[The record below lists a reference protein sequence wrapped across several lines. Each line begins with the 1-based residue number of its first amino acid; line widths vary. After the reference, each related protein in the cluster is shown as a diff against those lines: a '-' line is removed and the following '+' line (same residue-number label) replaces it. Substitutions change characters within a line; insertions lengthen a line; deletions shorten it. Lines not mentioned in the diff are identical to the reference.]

1 MNRSVAVIRI
11 VNWVNKAYPDGVP
24 AEDRGA
30 LATLLSSY
38 LSGDQV
44 VELLGGP
51 SPRGN
56 HEGEV
61 PRVAAKLVGVGWP
74 LGDPTVTDEETSG
87 PIGRAV
93 GGVVQWLR
101 TGYPEGVPDT
111 DFIPLVAILERRLT
125 KREVKAVRKELQA
138 AGLMKPDSSEIGDA
152 IEAVIHEPPSQA
164 DIERVTEHLRRKGW
178 PVELED

>member
-1 MNRSVAVIRI
+1 MNRSVALIRI
-11 VNWVNKAYPDGVP
+11 VNWVNKAYPEGVP
-24 AEDRGA
+24 TEDRGP

-51 SPRGN
+51 VPRGSY
-56 HEGEV
+56 EADV
-61 PRVAAKLVGVGWP
+61 PRVAARLVAVGWP
-74 LGDPTVTDEETSG
+74 LGDPAATEEETAG

-93 GGVVQWLR
+93 GSVVQWLR
-101 TGYPEGVPDT
+101 SGYPEGVPDT

-125 KREVKAVRKELQA
+125 KREVKAVRKELET
-138 AGLMKPDSSEIGDA
+138 AGLVKPGSSEIGDA

>member
-1 MNRSVAVIRI
+1 MNRSVALIRI
-11 VNWVNKAYPDGVP
+11 VNWVNKAYPEGVP
-24 AEDRGA
+24 TEDRGP

-51 SPRGN
+51 VPRGSY
-56 HEGEV
+56 EADV
-61 PRVAAKLVGVGWP
+61 PRVAARLVAVGWP
-74 LGDPTVTDEETSG
+74 LGDPAATEEETAG

-93 GGVVQWLR
+93 GSVVQWLR
-101 TGYPEGVPDT
+101 SGMRGAYLG
-111 DFIPLVAILERRLT
+111 
-125 KREVKAVRKELQA
+125 
-138 AGLMKPDSSEIGDA
+138 
-152 IEAVIHEPPSQA
+152 PSYAQA

>member
-1 MNRSVAVIRI
+1 MNRSVAVVR
-11 VNWVNKAYPDGVP
+11 VVGWVHKAYPNGVD

-51 SPRGN
+51 VPGGN
-56 HEGEV
+56 HTEQL
-61 PRVAAKLVGVGWP
+61 PRVAARLVAVGWP
-74 LGDPTVTDEETSG
+74 LADPSFTEEEAGG
-87 PIGRAV
+87 PITRAV
-93 GGVVQWLR
+93 GGIVNWLR
-101 TGYPEGVPDT
+101 AGYPEGVPAT

-125 KREVKAVRKELQA
+125 KREVKAVRKELEM
-138 AGLMKPDSSEIGDA
+138 AGLLQPDQGEIGDA
-152 IEAVIHEPPSQA
+152 IATVINESATQH
-164 DIERVTEHLRRKGW
+164 DIDRVTEHLRKKGW

>member
-1 MNRSVAVIRI
+1 MNRSVAVIRV
-11 VNWVNKAYPDGVP
+11 VNWVHKAYPEGISN
-24 AEDRGA
+24 EDRGP

-44 VELLGGP
+44 VELLGGQV
-51 SPRGN
+51 PRGN
-56 HEGEV
+56 YEAEV
-61 PRVAAKLVGVGWP
+61 PRVAARLVAVGWP
-74 LGDPTVTDEETSG
+74 LGDPAANEDDASG
-87 PIGRAV
+87 PLGRAV

-101 TGYPEGVPDT
+101 TGYPEGVPET

-125 KREVKAVRKELQA
+125 KREVRAVRKELEA
-138 AGLMKPDSSEIGDA
+138 SGLMRPDSAEIGDA
-152 IEAVIHEPPSQA
+152 IEAVIHEAPSQA